1 MPIFD
6 EEPPRPKIT
15 AHAIGEDLSRL
26 SEDELTE
33 RVEILRAEIARI
45 EAALAQ
51 KRASRASAATFF
63 KS

>member
-6 EEPPRPKIT
+6 EEPPKPKT
-15 AHAIGEDLSRL
+15 AAHTVGEDLSRL
-26 SEDELTE
+26 SEDELTD
-33 RVEILRAEIARI
+33 RIAILRAEIARI

-51 KRASRASAATFF
+51 KRAGRASAATFF

>member
-6 EEPPRPKIT
+6 EEQPRPQPA
-15 AHAIGEDLSRL
+15 AHAVGEDLSRL
-26 SEDELTE
+26 SEDELSD
-33 RVEILRAEIARI
+33 RIAILRTEIARI
-45 EAALAQ
+45 DAALAQ